1 MGSIG
6 VSRLHVGVKT
16 PVTGRSA
23 TWEATLTMQR
33 TAITVGRARDEVTRL
48 WATPGY
54 RTEYID
60 QHGATVAFKDAPA
73 DRGTEIHVDLGGR
86 GADGLGG
93 LLRKVGGAPELAK
106 VKDELRRFKQRVE
119 TGVVPRSDG
128 TPEGESAERKLKQR
142 PAQPLKD
149 SELPKAGVA

>member
-1 MGSIG
+1 
-6 VSRLHVGVKT
+6 
-16 PVTGRSA
+16 
-23 TWEATLTMQR
+23 MQR

-48 WATPGY
+48 WGTPGY
-54 RTEYID
+54 RTGYID

-73 DRGTEIHVDLGGR
+73 DRGTEIHVQLGGR

-93 LLRKVGGAPELAK
+93 VLRKLERSPDLAK

-119 TGVVPRSDG
+119 TGVIPRSDG
-128 TPEGESAERKLKQR
+128 TPEGETAERKIKQR

>member
-1 MGSIG
+1 
-6 VSRLHVGVKT
+6 
-16 PVTGRSA
+16 
-23 TWEATLTMQR
+23 MQR

-54 RTEYID
+54 RTDYID
-60 QHGATVAFKDAPA
+60 RHAATVAFEDAPA

-86 GADGLGG
+86 GAHGLGG
-93 LLRKVGGAPELAK
+93 VLRKVGGSPDLAK

-119 TGVVPRSDG
+119 TGVIARSEG

-149 SELPKAGVA
+149 SELSKAGVA

>member
-1 MGSIG
+1 
-6 VSRLHVGVKT
+6 
-16 PVTGRSA
+16 
-23 TWEATLTMQR
+23 MQR
-33 TAITVGRARDEVTRL
+33 TAITVGRVREEVARL

-60 QHGATVAFKDAPA
+60 QHGGTVAFKDAPA

-86 GADGLGG
+86 KADGVAGA
-93 LLRKVGGAPELAK
+93 LRKVGGSPDLAK

-119 TGVVPRSDG
+119 TGVIPRSDG

>member
-1 MGSIG
+1 
-6 VSRLHVGVKT
+6 
-16 PVTGRSA
+16 
-23 TWEATLTMQR
+23 MQR
-33 TAITVGRARDEVTRL
+33 TAITVGRAQDEVARL

-54 RTEYID
+54 RTDYID
-60 QHGATVAFKDAPA
+60 QHGATVAFKDAPG

-93 LLRKVGGAPELAK
+93 VLRKVGGSPDVAK

-119 TGVVPRSDG
+119 TGVVARSDA

-149 SELPKAGVA
+149 SELSKAGVA

>member
-1 MGSIG
+1 
-6 VSRLHVGVKT
+6 
-16 PVTGRSA
+16 
-23 TWEATLTMQR
+23 MQR

-48 WATPGY
+48 WSTPGY
-54 RTEYID
+54 RTDYID
-60 QHGATVAFKDAPA
+60 QHGGIVAFKDAPA
-73 DRGTEIHVDLGGR
+73 DRGTEIQVDLGAR

-93 LLRKVGGAPELAK
+93 VLRKIGGSPELAK

-119 TGVVPRSDG
+119 TGVIPRSDG